1 MLAEGIKSFPDF
13 LELVDTHSMFVWRIV
28 GFLLHPPGAT
38 IEATCRLGLLTW
50 KPTHSTGLGTCLN
63 TNHTRTR
70 LRDAVKNY
78 NVSSTLF
85 DVAFRLMGHIIPPC
99 SAPQTQGPSTRN
111 PTGYRHFERLGNN
124 VSHSPTS
131 FARLV
136 DPVLGKLYST
146 YLHCK
151 SYHRRPLQQCILLPF
166 WGSSKSRQKH

>member
-1 MLAEGIKSFPDF
+1 MLKGVHVRISRASLRHAYNFNCGWLTPECNF
-13 LELVDTHSMFVWRIV
+13 LELVDTHSMFVWRMV
-28 GFLLHPPGAT
+28 GFLLHPP
-38 IEATCRLGLLTW
+38 
-50 KPTHSTGLGTCLN
+50 GLGTCLN